1 MRPLMSTDRVIDEG
15 AAVTQLGYYDLEKTP
30 LIACQLDQRFGYCLY
45 VPRGYQPGDPD
56 TGLAVVVH
64 GTLRTPERYR
74 EEFSAFAEEHNCIIL
89 CPLFPAGIIES
100 QDLDNYKYLEYH
112 GIRFDHILLSMVD
125 EVARKYE
132 LDVSRFLLHGF
143 SGGGHFAHRFL
154 YLHASRL
161 RGVSIGAPGMITMID
176 PERSWHI
183 GTKGL
188 EDKFGIAST
197 LEEMRAV
204 PVHMVVG
211 ADDTDTWEINNTSGP
226 LWMEGADAAGKTRV
240 ERLSALRENYRARA
254 SRSGSTCCRASPTRA
269 TRSSTRCATSSRP
282 PWARGCA

>member
-211 ADDTDTWEINNTSGP
+211 ADDLETWEINNTSGP

-240 ERLSALRENYRARA
+240 ERVSALRDNYRAQGIQVRFDLLPGIA
-254 SRSGSTCCRASPTRA
+254 HEGYKVLDPVRDFFATALRSR
-269 TRSSTRCATSSRP
+269 
-282 PWARGCA
+282 